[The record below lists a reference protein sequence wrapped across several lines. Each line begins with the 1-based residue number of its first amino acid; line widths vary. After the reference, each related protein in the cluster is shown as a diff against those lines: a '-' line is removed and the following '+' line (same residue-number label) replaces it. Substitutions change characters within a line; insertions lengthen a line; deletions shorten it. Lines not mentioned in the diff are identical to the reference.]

1 MPAAKRS
8 RTAGGSAVTKSSSMR
23 TVRGVLMFE
32 EPRTKPLHHIAVE
45 LSLVGEDAKWSTE
58 TDMNGAFCISYDPKG
73 RSPDLQL
80 RVTQTEVR
88 YKGDVLVP
96 VSVDLANADIEVARD
111 VTDDDYDFGTLYL
124 PYWQRADRTKGFTP
138 RTLVDDQH
146 EIPQKQRTGHTVQAV
161 AVGVYSALD
170 FNPFNSII
178 SIRTPTENKT
188 IRMRE
193 NRRSIKPESDDY
205 HVEMAL
211 NGFNPRLL
219 RQKKGTN
226 LYYMD
231 FSYESLGL
239 DGMHFAPDTTAYFAL
254 NTNTGK
260 LKLTEIEL
268 RRRCGDFQSSPYSEY
283 APTPEKYSPNMPG
296 ADGREKWE
304 RAKHIW
310 RCNYFFF
317 GEVATHLTE
326 THLNMEQYI
335 LAVQRNVRKNPVLQL
350 LAPHMYGTVLIN
362 KLADK
367 ILTAP
372 TGLVVKHSAVTPVAV
387 AEAVHAHAG
396 TMNWH
401 DWKPR
406 ESVSKSHRFA
416 YQQALYWDVVTEYVN
431 FFFEEHAAD
440 IEAQWQEIK
449 LMSDEL
455 VANAVPFVDTSCEPW
470 QDLNEVNKRS
480 SPHPAVEG
488 TRVAL
493 SPVTADEAIT
503 DDNRAQNL
511 ANLKQMCAYFILHA
525 TFRHTYVN
533 DAQYDMG
540 GDPQFATLGLLKDPL
555 VDPTGAVSEEAV
567 RDHRRVT
574 YALVNVKYGYL
585 MKDEDS
591 NIHPKLKELLE
602 RERRTFLQVGL
613 DVDTIRSCVNL

>member
-1 MPAAKRS
+1 M
-8 RTAGGSAVTKSSSMR
+8 
-23 TVRGVLMFE
+23 L
-32 EPRTKPLHHIAVE
+32 
-45 LSLVGEDAKWSTE
+45 
-58 TDMNGAFCISYDPKG
+58 
-73 RSPDLQL
+73 
-80 RVTQTEVR
+80 
-88 YKGDVLVP
+88 
-96 VSVDLANADIEVARD
+96 
-111 VTDDDYDFGTLYL
+111 
-124 PYWQRADRTKGFTP
+124 
-138 RTLVDDQH
+138 
-146 EIPQKQRTGHTVQAV
+146 
-161 AVGVYSALD
+161 
-170 FNPFNSII
+170 
-178 SIRTPTENKT
+178 
-188 IRMRE
+188 
-193 NRRSIKPESDDY
+193 PESDEY
-205 HVEMAL
+205 HAELAL

-219 RQKKGTN
+219 KRVNGSQTAF
-226 LYYMD
+226 YMD
-231 FSYESLGL
+231 FSYGNLRL
-239 DGMHFAPDTTAYFAL
+239 DQEHFAPDSTAFFERRGGCVL
-254 NTNTGK
+254 Q
-260 LKLTEIEL
+260 LKRIDL
-268 RRRCGDFQSSPYSEY
+268 RRRNAEGVLTGTTESY
-283 APTPEKYSPNMPG
+283 TPADRPAQWEG
-296 ADGREKWE
+296 AKRV
-304 RAKHIW
+304 W